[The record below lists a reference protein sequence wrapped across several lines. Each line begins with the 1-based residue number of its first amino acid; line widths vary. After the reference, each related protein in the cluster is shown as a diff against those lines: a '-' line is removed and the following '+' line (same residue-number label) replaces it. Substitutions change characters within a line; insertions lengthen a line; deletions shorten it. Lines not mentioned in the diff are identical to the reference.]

1 LTLQQ
6 QIRANRRRSALVI
19 LLFSLLVLAVGAAAW
34 VGLGQAIGVFVL
46 AVGIAYGVFAV
57 LNAGGMVGSLTRARV
72 ITKADDPELYR
83 LVENVSIAAGLPSTP
98 TIRLISDAAPNA
110 FATGLRAR
118 TTYIAVTTGLRQLM
132 PRRELEAVIAHEIA
146 HVRNRDTRLMT
157 LAAVLVGV
165 VALISDLAFRAA
177 FFGGGRRSD
186 SAATVIPAVIGLLLA
201 PLAAFLLQMALSR
214 RREYLADAS
223 AAAYLNDPEAMAL
236 ALRRLQLDTREVA
249 YADRSTAHLF
259 IESPTRY
266 VRGPGAVLGGLFQTH
281 PPLEARIRALEEAGG
296 FRLPPLTDADAV
308 RQQEWG

>member
-6 QIRANRRRSALVI
+6 QIRANRRRSAVVI

-34 VGLGQAIGVFVL
+34 YGLGQAVGVFVL
-46 AVGIAYGVFAV
+46 AVGIAYGIFAV

-83 LVENVSIAAGLPSTP
+83 LVENVAIAAGLTSTP
-98 TIRLISDAAPNA
+98 TIRLISDPAPNA

-118 TTYIAVTTGLRQLM
+118 TSYIAVTTGLRELM

-177 FFGGGRRSD
+177 FFGGRRSD
-186 SAATVIPAVIGLLLA
+186 NAATVIPAVIGLFLA
-201 PLAAFLLQMALSR
+201 PLAAVLLQLALSR

-266 VRGPGAVLGGLFQTH
+266 VRGPGALLAGLFQTH
-281 PPLEARIRALEEAGG
+281 PPLEARIRALEDAGG
-296 FRLPPLTDADAV
+296 FRLPPLTDAGGA
-308 RQQEWG
+308 RE

>member
-6 QIRANRRRSALVI
+6 QIRANRRRTALVVF
-19 LLFSLLVLAVGAAAW
+19 LFALLVLAVGAAAW
-34 VGLGQAIGVFVL
+34 YGLGQAIGVFVL
-46 AVGIAYGVFAV
+46 AVGIAYGVFAL
-57 LNAGGMVGSLTRARV
+57 LNAGGMVGSLTRARA

-83 LVENVSIAAGLPSTP
+83 LVENVAIAAGLPSTP
-98 TIRLISDAAPNA
+98 TIRVIEDPAPNA
-110 FATGLRAR
+110 FATGLGPR
-118 TTYIAVTTGLRQLM
+118 TTYIAVTTGLRELM
-132 PRRELEAVIAHEIA
+132 TRRELEAVIAHEIA

-177 FFGGGRRSD
+177 FLGGRRSD
-186 SAATVIPAVIGLLLA
+186 AVTVIPAVIGLLLA
-201 PLAAFLLQMALSR
+201 PIAAFLLQMALSR
-214 RREYLADAS
+214 RREFLADAS

-236 ALRRLQLDTREVA
+236 ALRRLQLDTREVH

-266 VRGPGAVLGGLFQTH
+266 VRGPGALLGGLFQTH

-296 FRLPPLTDADAV
+296 FRLPPLSEQGAAA
-308 RQQEWG
+308 